1 METFGKLK
9 RRTTDLME
17 SAPKNMPAMP
27 AMPQMPNMPK
37 MPKLPAMPNM
47 PQMPPMPQMPN
58 MSFKSSEPSMK
69 GTWQHI
75 DLPPIPRSS
84 HSLNVVGGSAYIFG
98 GEAQPNKPLDNEMHI
113 VALPFSGAPADYY
126 SVPAQISAKSQVI
139 ETPLNTVGEVEE
151 SAAAAAL
158 REPLTDPLTDVP
170 LSSSPPVATPTSE
183 ANPPSPTA
191 AEKGKGKELTHI
203 EVPAPRIGHAT
214 AVIGTRIFMFGGRGD
229 TSQEA
234 TLDEGGRVWVFE
246 TKTHTWSCL
255 LPASITGGITTDPS
269 KVPAPRSY
277 HAAAAT
283 DKPREFTGIKPL
295 RRTESW
301 KQWAEG
307 DSAEVG
313 IPQRPVAG
321 HIAENAR
328 DEEDLDAGFGT
339 LFIHGGCLAD
349 GSRTNDIWAFDVH
362 SRIWKQLPAA
372 PSPARGGAALAV
384 AKSRLYRFGGF
395 DGESELG
402 GQLDV
407 LELGV
412 DQFDDH
418 VSRGEVSVVAR
429 GDWVS
434 LVPPTS
440 PTLQGKMAP
449 IETSAPLVPTQD
461 HQPWPGARSVAGLQ
475 LVLGSQGREY
485 LLLLM
490 GERAPT
496 ADGHEAAGAFWDDV
510 WAYQVPPQGM
520 TAASFADAALRLA
533 GRKTGEGRWTR
544 VTPGPYDDEVD
555 MDIEGPGARGWF
567 AAANMGDLEE
577 GGVVLFGGKN
587 EANQRLGDGWIF
599 RLG

>member
-1 METFGKLK
+1 MESFAKLK

-17 SAPKNMPAMP
+17 SIPKNMP
-27 AMPQMPNMPK
+27 AMPQMPNMPN
-37 MPKLPAMPNM
+37 MPNM
-47 PQMPPMPQMPN
+47 PQMPSMPHMPN
-58 MSFKSSEPSMK
+58 MKQSGPSMK

-75 DLPPIPRSS
+75 ALPPLPRSS
-84 HSLNVVGGSAYIFG
+84 HSPNVVGGSAYIFG
-98 GEAQPNKPLDNEMHI
+98 GEAEPDKPLDNHMHI
-113 VALPFSGAPADYY
+113 VTLPFSSAPADYY
-126 SVPAQISAKSQVI
+126 SVPAQVSAKSQPA
-139 ETPLNTVGEVEE
+139 EAPLNTVGEVEE

-158 REPLTDPLTDVP
+158 REPLTD
-170 LSSSPPVATPTSE
+170 
-183 ANPPSPTA
+183 
-191 AEKGKGKELTHI
+191 KGKAKDLTHT
-203 EVPAPRIGHAT
+203 EVPAPRLGHAT
-214 AVIGTRIFMFGGRGD
+214 AVIGTRIFLFGGRGD
-229 TSQEA
+229 TSQES

-255 LPASITGGITTDPS
+255 LPASVTGGIATDPS
-269 KVPAPRSY
+269 LVPAPRSY

-283 DKPREFTGIKPL
+283 DKPREFVGIKPL

-301 KQWAEG
+301 KEWAEG
-307 DSAEVG
+307 DSAAVG

-328 DEEDLDAGFGT
+328 DEEDPDAGFGT

-349 GSRTNDIWAFDVH
+349 GSRTNDVWAFDVH

-412 DQFDDH
+412 DQFDDR
-418 VSRGEVSVVAR
+418 VSCGEVSVVAR

-440 PTLQGKMAP
+440 PTLQGNAAP
-449 IETSAPLVPTQD
+449 AKTNTPLVPTQE
-461 HQPWPGARSVAGLQ
+461 HHPWPGARSVAGLQ

-485 LLLLM
+485 LLLLL

-496 ADGHEAAGAFWDDV
+496 ADGHAAAGTFWDDV

-544 VTPGPYDDEVD
+544 VTPAPYDDEVD
-555 MDIEGPGARGWF
+555 MDIQGPGARGWF

-577 GGVVLFGGKN
+577 GGVVVFGGKD
-587 EANQRLGDGWIF
+587 EANRRLGDGWIF

>member
-1 METFGKLK
+1 MESFGKLK
-9 RRTTDLME
+9 RRTTDLMD
-17 SAPKNMPAMP
+17 SLPKNMPS
-27 AMPQMPNMPK
+27 MPQMPNMPNMPK
-37 MPKLPAMPNM
+37 MPQMPSMPNM
-47 PQMPPMPQMPN
+47 PQMPN
-58 MSFKSSEPSMK
+58 MHLKQSGHSSMK

-75 DLPPIPRSS
+75 ALPPLPRSS
-84 HSLNVVGGSAYIFG
+84 QSLNVVGGSAYIFG
-98 GEAQPNKPLDNEMHI
+98 GEAEPDKPLDNDMHI
-113 VALPFSGAPADYY
+113 VTLPFSSAPADYY
-126 SVPAQISAKSQVI
+126 SVPAQPSSKTQLT
-139 ETPLNTVGEVEE
+139 ETPLNSVGEVEE
-151 SAAAAAL
+151 SPAAAEL
-158 REPLTDPLTDVP
+158 REPLTDVP
-170 LSSSPPVATPTSE
+170 LSSSPPTAETPTSD
-183 ANPPSPTA
+183 ANPLSPTA
-191 AEKGKGKELTHI
+191 AEKGKGKDLSHA
-203 EVPAPRIGHAT
+203 EVPAPRLGHAT
-214 AVIGTRIFMFGGRGD
+214 AVIGTRIFLFGGRSD
-229 TSQEA
+229 SSQEA

-255 LPASITGGITTDPS
+255 LPASIKGGVTTDPD
-269 KVPAPRSY
+269 KVPTPRSY

-283 DKPREFTGIKPL
+283 EKPREFPGIKPL
-295 RRTESW
+295 RRSESW
-301 KQWAEG
+301 KEWAEG
-307 DSAEVG
+307 DSAAVG

-349 GSRTNDIWAFDVH
+349 GSRTNDVWAFDVH

-372 PSPARGGAALAV
+372 PSPTRSGASLTV

-395 DGESELG
+395 DGMSEIG

-412 DQFDDH
+412 DQFDDR

-440 PTLQGKMAP
+440 PTLQANAVPGEAN
-449 IETSAPLVPTQD
+449 TTPLVPTQD

-475 LVLGSQGREY
+475 LVLGAQGREY
-485 LLLLM
+485 LVLLL

-496 ADGHEAAGAFWDDV
+496 EEGHEAAGAFWDDV

-520 TAASFADAALRLA
+520 TAASFADAFMHLA

-544 VTPGPYDDEVD
+544 VDAGPYDDEVA
-555 MDIEGPGARGWF
+555 MDIQGPGARGWF

-577 GGVVLFGGKN
+577 GGIVLFGGKD
-587 EANQRLGDGWIF
+587 EANRRLGDGWIF